1 MVSTTYSAAVVVVLA
16 QLLPLLGIEVST
28 EALTTTLS
36 TIITIVAG
44 VVIMYRRLTK
54 GDISAFGVRK

>member
-1 MVSTTYSAAVVVVLA
+1 MSQTYAAAVVVVLA